1 MRHTCQGGDAFSTL
15 QTPLVGVNRLKKSPR
30 HAVCCAVLNLLSQ
43 VGCRPRNFALAEA
56 YRVAA
61 ADKEPFLKR
70 VGSKREVQNHGHSR
84 VIFLIPQ
91 FKTTVQRIFLK
102 STLIGVKS
110 VAFHTDQS
118 GFLKTIFTYNNTV

>member
-1 MRHTCQGGDAFSTL
+1 MRDAGQGGDAFFTL
-15 QTPLVGVNRLKKSPR
+15 QAPLKGRDQLKKSPR

-91 FKTTVQRIFLK
+91 FKTTVQRKF
-102 STLIGVKS
+102 
-110 VAFHTDQS
+110 FEPD
-118 GFLKTIFTYNNTV
+118 